1 MLGVG
6 MQEMMIIGLAALLI
20 FGPGKLPE
28 VMSQAGKLYR
38 DFRNMTAELTGEFD
52 KTIAE
57 AREMGNQITGEL
69 GPMQKELSSVT
80 KSVERDLGGKKKT
93 TSSSSKS
100 TTAVKGT
107 TGSKGTAARKSTST
121 ASRSTSTS
129 AKSTTSSRSSSA
141 SSTSTSTSKTTST
154 AKKEPAPV
162 ATRDDPYSDVSM
174 FQPEPPKRER
184 RARKA
189 TPAVITDLTPRSRAD
204 VAQEA
209 GFEAPVAAITPVDDA
224 LARARARRR
233 SAGYAKTGS

>member
-28 VMSQAGKLYR
+28 VMSQAGKMYR

-69 GPMQKELSSVT
+69 GPMQKELNSVT

-100 TTAVKGT
+100 STASKAKSTTGAKGT
-107 TGSKGTAARKSTST
+107 TSSAKKTST
-121 ASRSTSTS
+121 ASRSSSTS
-129 AKSTTSSRSSSA
+129 AKSTTSSRSTSA
-141 SSTSTSTSKTTST
+141 SASKTSTTST
-154 AKKEPAPV
+154 TKAAAPV
-162 ATRDDPYSDVSM
+162 ATKEDPYSDVSL
-174 FQPEPPKRER
+174 FELEAPKRER

-189 TPAVITDLTPRSRAD
+189 TPAVITDLTPRSLDAIE
-204 VAQEA
+204 EA
-209 GFEAPVAAITPVDDA
+209 APEPAMMGTSPVDDA

-233 SAGYAKTGS
+233 SAGYARTGS